1 MDNLQTYL
9 LDGREV
15 PAGTPGA
22 VEVVTKAIS
31 PDKGLYE
38 GGMTKGSCA
47 YRTAV
52 FADGGKVDRERSV
65 LDAISGAEVTDSGLT
80 GGVIDSDNKHFNG
93 VMVNNTDYAVKD
105 LTMTADGSGGND
117 FKGFGAGIAAFG
129 KSKVDVSD
137 YVFDGK
143 GAVRHGVFAGGN
155 APEDE
160 LTVTVKDSFIKS
172 NGSRYPQEAEGMCS
186 CPWMLGISP

>member
-52 FADGGKVDRERSV
+52 
-65 LDAISGAEVTDSGLT
+65 
-80 GGVIDSDNKHFNG
+80 
-93 VMVNNTDYAVKD
+93 
-105 LTMTADGSGGND
+105 
-117 FKGFGAGIAAFG
+117 
-129 KSKVDVSD
+129 
-137 YVFDGK
+137 
-143 GAVRHGVFAGGN
+143 
-155 APEDE
+155 
-160 LTVTVKDSFIKS
+160 
-172 NGSRYPQEAEGMCS
+172 C
-186 CPWMLGISP
+186 